1 MRKTRV
7 LLLVLVALFV
17 GFLTACT
24 STEDLLNAAKDELV
38 ANYDAT
44 IASETYQVTGNLTL
58 VTEIADATVSWTSSN
73 TAIITNAGVVTRPAT
88 DTQVTLTATL
98 TIDGETITHQFRVTV
113 KAVEVT
119 VAQKLEAAKALLV
132 TNYANTIGDDEYV
145 VTADLTLVTTI
156 GEATVSWASS
166 DTTIVTDAGVVSAPA
181 FSVGDQTV
189 TLTATLTIGTE
200 STTQLFYAFV
210 EAADETVAERLDRA
224 LAFVTTFPAVEGIT
238 GVEDWIEFPTSVTFE
253 NTTYTVSW
261 VSNKPNFL
269 AVDGTVTRPEVNTP
283 NQKVIMTATITEGT
297 VTRSMEVEFIV
308 FAIESSTL
316 LDSIGEVYSFESGDY
331 VKFEGVTVIGK
342 MLYGFF
348 ISDGTTVLYI
358 YDSSTLYDYVVVGQT
373 YDIEGVYDLYYG
385 LPQLA
390 NNAARPL
397 TATPSDAAPVSM
409 TGTPATVDSAI
420 TDKPTP
426 SNNAPMVYNY
436 LSITAKV
443 LVDGQETTDIG
454 RYNTFLVDP
463 TYTGTTIITEMNTD
477 GKAISYATDGIIIY
491 YQSLNKAA
499 VEVLDGKLVTMNI
512 LLYGYRSDRMIWY
525 AIYLGDGTDIQ
536 ATFDTDA
543 EAVAAVK
550 DSLTLPTDIKAATTL
565 NLIDAQHG
573 TTITWASNNEQVID
587 PATGVVTPVDGQQT
601 TVVLTATIEKG
612 TVVETKTFTIKV
624 GLPALS
630 TIAAAIALPDAS
642 IIKIRGILTGV
653 TKTGSSGNTYWMQDA
668 TAGINIYADATISA
682 LLDELDFGV
691 EIEMI
696 GELDIF
702 NGLFEITRIQTLEV
716 INETPALPSAES
728 LNDVD
733 FTNAALLP
741 YQGQL
746 VSFEG
751 FLLESDVNVTSGSF
765 SVYLYNPTNGKKIS
779 ARVESSVPGYADII
793 AFLNPLEVDSPVNV
807 VNAILGWYKGYQLA
821 ITGASNFAVG
831 TLSDALKVHVDA
843 NAIEVPATVTEAGT
857 IVLPATGTNGSAI
870 AWTSNNVLIDAATG
884 AVTLP
889 ASGQETVTLTATV
902 TLNSAEKVVT
912 FDVLVGVA
920 ETGTELTTTLLGSSL
935 STAVGTTSNTPVPDG
950 TANGALDYA
959 TGLGLDTSIFDVEF
973 VKNSANAWAINNG
986 VLRGY
991 YNAAG
996 SGEVKVSTA
1005 SGYVITSITI
1015 NIKGANATG
1024 DNSLLVNGTAYA
1036 FTIADKALSQVAI
1049 SVENIN
1055 LALVSIQCNHANR
1068 MYIESIVINYST
1080 VE

>member
-73 TAIITNAGVVTRPAT
+73 TAIISNAGVVTRPAT

-166 DTTIVTDAGVVSAPA
+166 DTTIITDAGVVSAPA

-499 VEVLDGKLVTMNI
+499 VEALDGKLVTMNI

-550 DSLTLPTDIKAATTL
+550 NSLTVPTNIKTATTL

-624 GLPALS
+624 GIPALS

-716 INETPALPSAES
+716 INETPALPSPES

-793 AFLNPLEVDSPVNV
+793 AFLNPLAVDSPVNV
-807 VNAILGWYKGYQLA
+807 VGAIVGWFNNYQLA
-821 ITGASNFAVG
+821 ITGVSNFAVG
-831 TLSDALKVHVDA
+831 TLTDDLKVHVDA
-843 NAIEVPATVTEAGT
+843 NVLTVPEFVTEAGT
-857 IVLPATGTNGSAI
+857 LTLPTSGTNGTTI
-870 AWTSNNVLIDAATG
+870 TWTSDNVLIDATTG
-884 AVTLP
+884 AVTMP
-889 ASGQETVTLTATV
+889 ASGQVTVTLTATV
-902 TLNSAEKVVT
+902 TLNSVVPAVAT
-912 FDVLVGVA
+912 FEVLVGEITSFTA
-920 ETGTELTTTLLGSSL
+920 TIDSAGSYSSGISDGNIPVERL
-935 STAVGTTSNTPVPDG
+935 SFVN
-950 TANGALDYA
+950 NGAAVITVAFNKNDS
-959 TGLGLDTSIFDVEF
+959 TTTSIFN
-973 VKNSANAWAINNG
+973 NSAGEIRLYGKDGNG
-986 VLRGY
+986 G
-991 YNAAG
+991 
-996 SGEVKVSTA
+996 
-1005 SGYVITSITI
+1005 
-1015 NIKGANATG
+1015 
-1024 DNSLLVNGTAYA
+1024 
-1036 FTIADKALSQVAI
+1036 
-1049 SVENIN
+1049 
-1055 LALVSIQCNHANR
+1055 
-1068 MYIESIVINYST
+1068 
-1080 VE
+1080 